1 MSKSFKKL
9 VAIVS
14 AIAMVIAGI
23 TVQPQTANAA
33 EALEWSE
40 LTDGLKKAT
49 IKNTS
54 TEEVR
59 GVEYKGFETDRSWGG
74 DSKWQGQAIVNDVTV
89 EAGQAYKVSLDV
101 SSTPAK
107 KILVQTLSGGE
118 YVEKEYDTTV
128 GHIEQTFAA
137 NNDKVNIVVAFGS
150 FSDDEVGTYD
160 VSISNLKLEKTEK
173 SEEQIEKERVEALLT
188 GDENIAKG
196 KTAFSN
202 SVKETGYQPEEA
214 FDGNLGSRY
223 AAESYESGVT
233 LGVDLGKT
241 YKVSSVAFK
250 WEGAY
255 ATEYNIQVSKDGKAY
270 DTVKTMTADKAETIE
285 VPLDEAVEARY
296 VRIECVKNAINYGYS
311 LWEMGVYG
319 TEVAEVE
326 TTTPVVEPGT
336 VETTTPAKQDETT
349 TPAPVVPTVPV
360 AAEKDW
366 SAEDF
371 IGSTD
376 ATYNDT
382 YKAIKD
388 GAINEIV
395 NIQKA
400 DDTLGLYV
408 SFADAD
414 FGTITVNGKAAD
426 IKVAGAG
433 IWFKLSNFTDMY
445 SDVVITNGAG
455 TVKATL
461 YVYNKNG
468 VDNSKKDDET
478 TTPAKPTVAPTTANG
493 NVDESIKAPEGL
505 VHAPG
510 EGLPYHFAWAAVDGA
525 DGYNVYIDGVYV
537 TKVTENVADLD
548 ASMFTKGAGEYT
560 VGVATVKENKTSA
573 ITSIKYT
580 YAGSGQPATTKVS
593 VTTTVAPVA
602 TTVAPVITT
611 VAPVTTPSVPGQ
623 DVDESIKAPE
633 GLVWAG
639 NANLPYYF
647 AWAKADGIDSYN
659 VYVDGTLVANVVDG
673 SVNLNESVFT
683 KGSGEYAIGIAAVKG
698 NKTSVITSIKY
709 TYAGSG
715 QPATTKAPEPSTAKP
730 TDVTVAPTAPG
741 QDVDES
747 IKAPEGLVW
756 AGNANLP
763 YYFAWAPVVGV
774 DSYNVY
780 VDGVY
785 ATNVNGNSVNLEKSV
800 FTKGSG
806 EYTVGVAA
814 VKGNKVSNITSVKY
828 TYTGDGAI
836 TTTKAPEAQPTAAPT
851 TVAPTAKPTVAPTT
865 AKPTTKPKETTTIDF
880 TTDSSIEKPFGLDV
894 SQASVGYV
902 NVVWG
907 RGTIDCYNVYV
918 DGERR
923 RTGISAQ
930 ALKLPVYTEG
940 THTIAITTVVGKRE
954 SERLEAQI
962 QITGTGEKETEPE
975 TCPEELK
982 PQLKENVPLRDDRIA
997 IELNNKTN
1005 GKYSDSEIYWCIV
1018 GNNANNQLCYMDK
1031 DGNMIPASES
1041 LNTVEVN
1048 GTKYANIY
1056 HTLAESDHV
1065 YAPTIRSGRMYLS
1078 YGKPVYVK
1086 FVGSTGYA
1094 GPDLN
1099 NPGDVNANTLF
1110 EFAEFTIEGKHYW
1123 GNTTRVD
1130 YFCFPMVTRLIGGSL
1145 YGGYDNVVGDVGT
1158 RDEIFNA
1165 FKNEVPNEYKS
1176 LVRDDRIIAPC
1187 KSTFNVGKINGNY
1200 FDNYINEFW
1209 NKYANEDLR
1218 FSSESGRFVGRV
1230 VGNQMRFTR
1239 EGDSTVYYVDKP
1251 NTQEVLEGK
1260 GAFDRGNG
1268 VEKAIEAQ
1276 LCAAFNRGV
1285 ATEPE
1290 NWYTPSKYYKNSV
1303 SNFYAGFFHEHSVL
1317 GKAYGFCYDD
1327 VNDQSTLLQYDKADA
1342 LVIDL
1347 KW

>member
-478 TTPAKPTVAPTTANG
+478 TTPAKPTVAPTT
-493 NVDESIKAPEGL
+493 VAP
-505 VHAPG
+505 
-510 EGLPYHFAWAAVDGA
+510 
-525 DGYNVYIDGVYV
+525 
-537 TKVTENVADLD
+537 
-548 ASMFTKGAGEYT
+548 
-560 VGVATVKENKTSA
+560 
-573 ITSIKYT
+573 
-580 YAGSGQPATTKVS
+580 
-593 VTTTVAPVA
+593 TTVAP
-602 TTVAPVITT
+602 TTVAPTT
-611 VAPVTTPSVPGQ
+611 VAPTTV
-623 DVDESIKAPE
+623 AP
-633 GLVWAG
+633 
-639 NANLPYYF
+639 
-647 AWAKADGIDSYN
+647 
-659 VYVDGTLVANVVDG
+659 T
-673 SVNLNESVFT
+673 
-683 KGSGEYAIGIAAVKG
+683 
-698 NKTSVITSIKY
+698 
-709 TYAGSG
+709 
-715 QPATTKAPEPSTAKP
+715 
-730 TDVTVAPTAPG
+730 TVAPTAKPT
-741 QDVDES
+741 E
-747 IKAPEGLVW
+747 
-756 AGNANLP
+756 
-763 YYFAWAPVVGV
+763 
-774 DSYNVY
+774 
-780 VDGVY
+780 
-785 ATNVNGNSVNLEKSV
+785 T
-800 FTKGSG
+800 
-806 EYTVGVAA
+806 
-814 VKGNKVSNITSVKY
+814 
-828 TYTGDGAI
+828 
-836 TTTKAPEAQPTAAPT
+836 PTAKP

-865 AKPTTKPKETTTIDF
+865 KAISTTAVPATVKKTTVKKTTVKATAKKLSSNKVKLSVKKVAGASKYSVQISTTKNFKKVVAKKTSKKAVF
-880 TTDSSIEKPFGLDV
+880 TVKSKKLKGKKKL
-894 SQASVGYV
+894 YV
-902 NVVWG
+902 RVK
-907 RGTIDCYNVYV
+907 VYKKV
-918 DGERR
+918 
-923 RTGISAQ
+923 
-930 ALKLPVYTEG
+930 
-940 THTIAITTVVGKRE
+940 
-954 SERLEAQI
+954 
-962 QITGTGEKETEPE
+962 
-975 TCPEELK
+975 
-982 PQLKENVPLRDDRIA
+982 
-997 IELNNKTN
+997 N
-1005 GKYSDSEIYWCIV
+1005 GKTV
-1018 GNNANNQLCYMDK
+1018 
-1031 DGNMIPASES
+1031 ASQWS
-1041 LNTVEVN
+1041 KA
-1048 GTKYANIY
+1048 TK
-1056 HTLAESDHV
+1056 
-1065 YAPTIRSGRMYLS
+1065 IR
-1078 YGKPVYVK
+1078 VK
-1086 FVGSTGYA
+1086 
-1094 GPDLN
+1094 
-1099 NPGDVNANTLF
+1099 
-1110 EFAEFTIEGKHYW
+1110 K
-1123 GNTTRVD
+1123 
-1130 YFCFPMVTRLIGGSL
+1130 
-1145 YGGYDNVVGDVGT
+1145 
-1158 RDEIFNA
+1158 
-1165 FKNEVPNEYKS
+1165 
-1176 LVRDDRIIAPC
+1176 
-1187 KSTFNVGKINGNY
+1187 
-1200 FDNYINEFW
+1200 
-1209 NKYANEDLR
+1209 
-1218 FSSESGRFVGRV
+1218 
-1230 VGNQMRFTR
+1230 
-1239 EGDSTVYYVDKP
+1239 
-1251 NTQEVLEGK
+1251 
-1260 GAFDRGNG
+1260 
-1268 VEKAIEAQ
+1268 
-1276 LCAAFNRGV
+1276 
-1285 ATEPE
+1285 
-1290 NWYTPSKYYKNSV
+1290 
-1303 SNFYAGFFHEHSVL
+1303 
-1317 GKAYGFCYDD
+1317 
-1327 VNDQSTLLQYDKADA
+1327 
-1342 LVIDL
+1342 
-1347 KW
+1347 

>member
-74 DSKWQGQAIVNDVTV
+74 DSKWQGQAMVKDVTV

-137 NNDKVNIVVAFGS
+137 NNDKVNIIVAFGS

-202 SVKETGYQPEEA
+202 SVQETGYQPEEA

-223 AAESYESGVT
+223 AAASYESGVT

-296 VRIECVKNAINYGYS
+296 VRIECVKNALNYGYS

-349 TPAPVVPTVPV
+349 TPAKQDETTTPAPVVPTVPT

-478 TTPAKPTVAPTTANG
+478 TTPAKPTVAPTT
-493 NVDESIKAPEGL
+493 VAP
-505 VHAPG
+505 
-510 EGLPYHFAWAAVDGA
+510 
-525 DGYNVYIDGVYV
+525 
-537 TKVTENVADLD
+537 
-548 ASMFTKGAGEYT
+548 
-560 VGVATVKENKTSA
+560 
-573 ITSIKYT
+573 
-580 YAGSGQPATTKVS
+580 
-593 VTTTVAPVA
+593 TTVAP
-602 TTVAPVITT
+602 TTVAPTT
-611 VAPVTTPSVPGQ
+611 VAPT
-623 DVDESIKAPE
+623 
-633 GLVWAG
+633 
-639 NANLPYYF
+639 
-647 AWAKADGIDSYN
+647 
-659 VYVDGTLVANVVDG
+659 
-673 SVNLNESVFT
+673 
-683 KGSGEYAIGIAAVKG
+683 
-698 NKTSVITSIKY
+698 
-709 TYAGSG
+709 
-715 QPATTKAPEPSTAKP
+715 
-730 TDVTVAPTAPG
+730 TVAPTTVAPTT
-741 QDVDES
+741 V
-747 IKAPEGLVW
+747 APTTV
-756 AGNANLP
+756 
-763 YYFAWAPVVGV
+763 AP
-774 DSYNVY
+774 
-780 VDGVY
+780 
-785 ATNVNGNSVNLEKSV
+785 T
-800 FTKGSG
+800 
-806 EYTVGVAA
+806 TVAPTTVAP
-814 VKGNKVSNITSVKY
+814 
-828 TYTGDGAI
+828 
-836 TTTKAPEAQPTAAPT
+836 TTVTPTTVAPT

-865 AKPTTKPKETTTIDF
+865 VAPTAKPTVAP
-880 TTDSSIEKPFGLDV
+880 
-894 SQASVGYV
+894 
-902 NVVWG
+902 
-907 RGTIDCYNVYV
+907 
-918 DGERR
+918 
-923 RTGISAQ
+923 
-930 ALKLPVYTEG
+930 
-940 THTIAITTVVGKRE
+940 TTVAPTTKAISTTAVPTTVKKTTVKKTTVKATAKKLSSNKVKLSVKKVAGASKYAVQISTTKNFKKVVAKKTSKKAVFTVKSKKLKGKKKLYVRV
-954 SERLEAQI
+954 
-962 QITGTGEKETEPE
+962 KVY
-975 TCPEELK
+975 K
-982 PQLKENVPLRDDRIA
+982 KV
-997 IELNNKTN
+997 N
-1005 GKYSDSEIYWCIV
+1005 GKTV
-1018 GNNANNQLCYMDK
+1018 
-1031 DGNMIPASES
+1031 ASQWS
-1041 LNTVEVN
+1041 KA
-1048 GTKYANIY
+1048 TK
-1056 HTLAESDHV
+1056 
-1065 YAPTIRSGRMYLS
+1065 IR
-1078 YGKPVYVK
+1078 
-1086 FVGSTGYA
+1086 
-1094 GPDLN
+1094 
-1099 NPGDVNANTLF
+1099 
-1110 EFAEFTIEGKHYW
+1110 
-1123 GNTTRVD
+1123 
-1130 YFCFPMVTRLIGGSL
+1130 
-1145 YGGYDNVVGDVGT
+1145 
-1158 RDEIFNA
+1158 
-1165 FKNEVPNEYKS
+1165 
-1176 LVRDDRIIAPC
+1176 
-1187 KSTFNVGKINGNY
+1187 
-1200 FDNYINEFW
+1200 
-1209 NKYANEDLR
+1209 
-1218 FSSESGRFVGRV
+1218 
-1230 VGNQMRFTR
+1230 
-1239 EGDSTVYYVDKP
+1239 
-1251 NTQEVLEGK
+1251 
-1260 GAFDRGNG
+1260 
-1268 VEKAIEAQ
+1268 
-1276 LCAAFNRGV
+1276 
-1285 ATEPE
+1285 
-1290 NWYTPSKYYKNSV
+1290 
-1303 SNFYAGFFHEHSVL
+1303 
-1317 GKAYGFCYDD
+1317 
-1327 VNDQSTLLQYDKADA
+1327 
-1342 LVIDL
+1342 L
-1347 KW
+1347 KK

>member
-40 LTDGLKKAT
+40 LTDGLGKAT

-59 GVEYKGFETDRSWGG
+59 GAEYKGFETDRSWGG
-74 DSKWQGQAIVNDVTV
+74 DSKWQGQAKVNDVTV

-150 FSDDEVGTYD
+150 FSDDEVGKYD
-160 VSISNLKLEKTEK
+160 VSISNFKLEKTEK

-223 AAESYESGVT
+223 AAASYESGVT

-296 VRIECVKNAINYGYS
+296 VRIECVKNALNYGYS

-336 VETTTPAKQDETT
+336 VETTTPAKQDETTTPAKQDETT

-478 TTPAKPTVAPTTANG
+478 TTAAPAQKETTTVAPAQKETTTVAPTT
-493 NVDESIKAPEGL
+493 KAISTTA
-505 VHAPG
+505 AP
-510 EGLPYHFAWAAVDGA
+510 
-525 DGYNVYIDGVYV
+525 
-537 TKVTENVADLD
+537 
-548 ASMFTKGAGEYT
+548 
-560 VGVATVKENKTSA
+560 ATVKKITVKKTTVKATAKKLSSNKVKLSVKKVAGASKYSVQISTTKNFKKVVAKKTSKKA
-573 ITSIKYT
+573 VFTVKSKKLKGKKKLYVRV
-580 YAGSGQPATTKVS
+580 KVYKK
-593 VTTTVAPVA
+593 VNGKTVASQWSKA
-602 TTVAPVITT
+602 TKIR
-611 VAPVTTPSVPGQ
+611 
-623 DVDESIKAPE
+623 
-633 GLVWAG
+633 
-639 NANLPYYF
+639 
-647 AWAKADGIDSYN
+647 
-659 VYVDGTLVANVVDG
+659 
-673 SVNLNESVFT
+673 
-683 KGSGEYAIGIAAVKG
+683 VK
-698 NKTSVITSIKY
+698 K
-709 TYAGSG
+709 
-715 QPATTKAPEPSTAKP
+715 
-730 TDVTVAPTAPG
+730 
-741 QDVDES
+741 
-747 IKAPEGLVW
+747 
-756 AGNANLP
+756 
-763 YYFAWAPVVGV
+763 
-774 DSYNVY
+774 
-780 VDGVY
+780 
-785 ATNVNGNSVNLEKSV
+785 
-800 FTKGSG
+800 
-806 EYTVGVAA
+806 
-814 VKGNKVSNITSVKY
+814 
-828 TYTGDGAI
+828 
-836 TTTKAPEAQPTAAPT
+836 
-851 TVAPTAKPTVAPTT
+851 
-865 AKPTTKPKETTTIDF
+865 
-880 TTDSSIEKPFGLDV
+880 
-894 SQASVGYV
+894 
-902 NVVWG
+902 
-907 RGTIDCYNVYV
+907 
-918 DGERR
+918 
-923 RTGISAQ
+923 
-930 ALKLPVYTEG
+930 
-940 THTIAITTVVGKRE
+940 
-954 SERLEAQI
+954 
-962 QITGTGEKETEPE
+962 
-975 TCPEELK
+975 
-982 PQLKENVPLRDDRIA
+982 
-997 IELNNKTN
+997 
-1005 GKYSDSEIYWCIV
+1005 
-1018 GNNANNQLCYMDK
+1018 
-1031 DGNMIPASES
+1031 
-1041 LNTVEVN
+1041 
-1048 GTKYANIY
+1048 
-1056 HTLAESDHV
+1056 
-1065 YAPTIRSGRMYLS
+1065 
-1078 YGKPVYVK
+1078 
-1086 FVGSTGYA
+1086 
-1094 GPDLN
+1094 
-1099 NPGDVNANTLF
+1099 
-1110 EFAEFTIEGKHYW
+1110 
-1123 GNTTRVD
+1123 
-1130 YFCFPMVTRLIGGSL
+1130 
-1145 YGGYDNVVGDVGT
+1145 
-1158 RDEIFNA
+1158 
-1165 FKNEVPNEYKS
+1165 
-1176 LVRDDRIIAPC
+1176 
-1187 KSTFNVGKINGNY
+1187 
-1200 FDNYINEFW
+1200 
-1209 NKYANEDLR
+1209 
-1218 FSSESGRFVGRV
+1218 
-1230 VGNQMRFTR
+1230 
-1239 EGDSTVYYVDKP
+1239 
-1251 NTQEVLEGK
+1251 
-1260 GAFDRGNG
+1260 
-1268 VEKAIEAQ
+1268 
-1276 LCAAFNRGV
+1276 
-1285 ATEPE
+1285 
-1290 NWYTPSKYYKNSV
+1290 
-1303 SNFYAGFFHEHSVL
+1303 
-1317 GKAYGFCYDD
+1317 
-1327 VNDQSTLLQYDKADA
+1327 
-1342 LVIDL
+1342 
-1347 KW
+1347 

>member
-40 LTDGLKKAT
+40 LTDGLGKAT

-59 GVEYKGFETDRSWGG
+59 GAEYKGFETDRSWGG
-74 DSKWQGQAIVNDVTV
+74 DSKWQGQAKVNDVTV

-150 FSDDEVGTYD
+150 FSDDEVGKYD
-160 VSISNLKLEKTEK
+160 VSISNFKLEKTEK

-202 SVKETGYQPEEA
+202 SVKEKDYQPEEA

-223 AAESYESGVT
+223 AAASYESGVT

-296 VRIECVKNAINYGYS
+296 VRIECVKNALNYGYS

-319 TEVAEVE
+319 TEVGEVE

-336 VETTTPAKQDETT
+336 VETTTPAKQDETTTPAKQDETTTPAKQDETT

-478 TTPAKPTVAPTTANG
+478 TTAAPAQNETTTAAPAQNETTTAAPVQNETTTAAPSQNETTTAPAQNETTTAAPAQNETTTAAPAQKETTTTAAPAQKETTTVAPTT
-493 NVDESIKAPEGL
+493 KAISTTA
-505 VHAPG
+505 AP
-510 EGLPYHFAWAAVDGA
+510 
-525 DGYNVYIDGVYV
+525 
-537 TKVTENVADLD
+537 
-548 ASMFTKGAGEYT
+548 
-560 VGVATVKENKTSA
+560 ATVKKTTVKKTTVKATAKKLSSNKVKLSVKKVAGASKYAVQISTTKNFKKVVAKKTSKKA
-573 ITSIKYT
+573 VFTVKSKKLKGKKKLYVRV
-580 YAGSGQPATTKVS
+580 KVYKK
-593 VTTTVAPVA
+593 VNGKTVASQWSKA
-602 TTVAPVITT
+602 TKI
-611 VAPVTTPSVPGQ
+611 
-623 DVDESIKAPE
+623 
-633 GLVWAG
+633 
-639 NANLPYYF
+639 
-647 AWAKADGIDSYN
+647 
-659 VYVDGTLVANVVDG
+659 
-673 SVNLNESVFT
+673 
-683 KGSGEYAIGIAAVKG
+683 
-698 NKTSVITSIKY
+698 
-709 TYAGSG
+709 
-715 QPATTKAPEPSTAKP
+715 
-730 TDVTVAPTAPG
+730 
-741 QDVDES
+741 
-747 IKAPEGLVW
+747 
-756 AGNANLP
+756 
-763 YYFAWAPVVGV
+763 
-774 DSYNVY
+774 
-780 VDGVY
+780 
-785 ATNVNGNSVNLEKSV
+785 
-800 FTKGSG
+800 
-806 EYTVGVAA
+806 
-814 VKGNKVSNITSVKY
+814 
-828 TYTGDGAI
+828 
-836 TTTKAPEAQPTAAPT
+836 
-851 TVAPTAKPTVAPTT
+851 
-865 AKPTTKPKETTTIDF
+865 
-880 TTDSSIEKPFGLDV
+880 
-894 SQASVGYV
+894 
-902 NVVWG
+902 
-907 RGTIDCYNVYV
+907 R
-918 DGERR
+918 
-923 RTGISAQ
+923 
-930 ALKLPVYTEG
+930 LK
-940 THTIAITTVVGKRE
+940 K
-954 SERLEAQI
+954 
-962 QITGTGEKETEPE
+962 
-975 TCPEELK
+975 
-982 PQLKENVPLRDDRIA
+982 
-997 IELNNKTN
+997 
-1005 GKYSDSEIYWCIV
+1005 
-1018 GNNANNQLCYMDK
+1018 
-1031 DGNMIPASES
+1031 
-1041 LNTVEVN
+1041 
-1048 GTKYANIY
+1048 
-1056 HTLAESDHV
+1056 
-1065 YAPTIRSGRMYLS
+1065 
-1078 YGKPVYVK
+1078 
-1086 FVGSTGYA
+1086 
-1094 GPDLN
+1094 
-1099 NPGDVNANTLF
+1099 
-1110 EFAEFTIEGKHYW
+1110 
-1123 GNTTRVD
+1123 
-1130 YFCFPMVTRLIGGSL
+1130 
-1145 YGGYDNVVGDVGT
+1145 
-1158 RDEIFNA
+1158 
-1165 FKNEVPNEYKS
+1165 
-1176 LVRDDRIIAPC
+1176 
-1187 KSTFNVGKINGNY
+1187 
-1200 FDNYINEFW
+1200 
-1209 NKYANEDLR
+1209 
-1218 FSSESGRFVGRV
+1218 
-1230 VGNQMRFTR
+1230 
-1239 EGDSTVYYVDKP
+1239 
-1251 NTQEVLEGK
+1251 
-1260 GAFDRGNG
+1260 
-1268 VEKAIEAQ
+1268 
-1276 LCAAFNRGV
+1276 
-1285 ATEPE
+1285 
-1290 NWYTPSKYYKNSV
+1290 
-1303 SNFYAGFFHEHSVL
+1303 
-1317 GKAYGFCYDD
+1317 
-1327 VNDQSTLLQYDKADA
+1327 
-1342 LVIDL
+1342 
-1347 KW
+1347 